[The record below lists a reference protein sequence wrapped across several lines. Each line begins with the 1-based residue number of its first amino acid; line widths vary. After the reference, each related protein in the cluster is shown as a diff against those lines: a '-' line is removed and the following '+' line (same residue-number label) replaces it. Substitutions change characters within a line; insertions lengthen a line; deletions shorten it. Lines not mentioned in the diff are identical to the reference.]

1 MKDIFM
7 QKVTQIPSCLTDSA
21 DASLRLLVKV
31 SGDSW
36 TQSEGYRRVRRSAA
50 MIGLAISMSA
60 TGMVLSHKAT
70 ATTGTASPQVST
82 LADLSN
88 SVEAEIHSD
97 SVAEVSQP
105 RPIQSTTIALKPP
118 ALKYE
123 VQEGESILEISKEF
137 QIQPSAIAS
146 SNKISTD
153 SDLVPGQTIK
163 IPVSNVENTV
173 PKSQPLQTALAPSVI
188 QNPRN
193 LNSGLSP
200 ASLQNINN
208 IQSDRNI
215 PTVTPIALS
224 SPAPEQKTIADV
236 ADVSQPI
243 EVIPADQSG
252 VRQNATSGQV
262 NVAIGDFAQPIPIAV
277 PTPESVG
284 LRPVSEFSLPQIK
297 APVPLSAPSTVLPL
311 PRKPENNSSNQS
323 SQSIPQESASQL
335 AVSKLETMGNGSTP
349 PQNSAG
355 LNVPIP
361 IPVPTPETAS
371 LSPNSQW
378 IEEEPRHHEKPPSPI
393 QQQEIPTESTD
404 ANNFLDNSSET
415 YAIQPGDTINS
426 IAQRYGLDREAV
438 IKANRLSDPD
448 LIKVNQTL
456 VIPSASQA
464 EATDYPVASALPIKN
479 NNWQALPVP
488 VALAAP
494 KISVKTI
501 EPAKTIPIAVDAPT
515 ATYTNQLKSEVATLQ
530 QSYGSLSRPLTIP
543 VQSVAQVANRQDI
556 LEDEEVNPEWS
567 TKSNVK
573 RIPTRSLPNQYT
585 SPQTSLQRLQRQYT
599 PSGGYPSQVIGSAPI
614 DVEEYNNNFH
624 TPVGKEVS
632 PDLPALSTPDFPNGQ
647 NNLTNYIWPAK
658 GVLSSGYGRRW
669 GRMHRGIDIAAP
681 IGTPIVASAPG
692 EVIAAGWNSGGYG
705 NLVKIRHP
713 DGSVTFYAH
722 NSRVL
727 VRTGEEVAQGQQIS
741 EMGSTGR
748 STGPHLHFEV
758 RPNGE
763 NAVNPIAF
771 LPNNRY

>member
-1 MKDIFM
+1 MKDIFI

-31 SGDSW
+31 SGDSL

-70 ATTGTASPQVST
+70 ATTGTASLQGST
-82 LADLSN
+82 LADLFN

-97 SVAEVSQP
+97 SVAEFSQP
-105 RPIQSTTIALKPP
+105 HPIQSTTTALKPP

-137 QIQPSAIAS
+137 QVQPSAIAS

-163 IPVSNVENTV
+163 IPVSTAENTGS
-173 PKSQPLQTALAPSVI
+173 KAQPLQTALAPSVI

-193 LNSGLSP
+193 LNSGLRP
-200 ASLQNINN
+200 DALQSTNN

-224 SPAPEQKTIADV
+224 SPAPENQEIADV

-252 VRQNATSGQV
+252 IRQNATSGQV
-262 NVAIGDFAQPIPIAV
+262 NVAIGNFERPIPIAV

-284 LRPVSEFSLPQIK
+284 LRPVSEFSLPQMK
-297 APVPLSAPSTVLPL
+297 TPVPLSAPSTVVPL
-311 PRKPENNSSNQS
+311 PRKLENYSSNQS
-323 SQSIPQESASQL
+323 SQTIPQGSASQL
-335 AVSKLETMGNGSTP
+335 AVSKLESVGNGSTL
-349 PQNSAG
+349 PQNSVG
-355 LNVPIP
+355 LNPPIP

-371 LSPNSQW
+371 LSPNAQW
-378 IEEEPRHHEKPPSPI
+378 IEEAPSSPTKPNSALPESL
-393 QQQEIPTESTD
+393 PTESTD
-404 ANNFLDNSSET
+404 ANNFSDNSSET

-438 IKANRLSDPD
+438 IKANHLSDPN
-448 LIKVNQTL
+448 LIKVNQKL
-456 VIPSASQA
+456 VIPSAPQIQ
-464 EATDYPVASALPIKN
+464 ATDYPVASASPLRN
-479 NNWQALPVP
+479 NNWQALPTP
-488 VALAAP
+488 IALAAP

-501 EPAKTIPIAVDAPT
+501 EPATTIPITVDAPT

-530 QSYGSLSRPLTIP
+530 QSYKSQSRPLTIP
-543 VQSVAQVANRQDI
+543 VQTVAQLANRQDV

-573 RIPTRSLPNQYT
+573 RIPTRSLPSQYT
-585 SPQTSLQRLQRQYT
+585 SPQTSLQRLQRQYA
-599 PSGGYPSQVIGSAPI
+599 PSGDHPSQLIGSAPI
-614 DVEEYNNNFH
+614 DVEEYNNNFN

-632 PDLPALSTPDFPNGQ
+632 PDLPALSTPDFPNGE
-647 NNLTNYIWPAK
+647 NNLSNNYIWPAK

-669 GRMHRGIDIAAP
+669 GRMHKGIDIAAP
-681 IGTPIVASAPG
+681 IGTPIVASASG

-748 STGPHLHFEV
+748 STAPPSPF
-758 RPNGE
+758 
-763 NAVNPIAF
+763 
-771 LPNNRY
+771 

>member
-1 MKDIFM
+1 M

-21 DASLRLLVKV
+21 GASWRLLVKV
-31 SGDSW
+31 SGDSL

-70 ATTGTASPQVST
+70 AATGTASPQAST

-97 SVAEVSQP
+97 SVAEVGQS
-105 RPIQSTTIALKPP
+105 RPIQSTTTALKAP

-123 VQEGESILEISKEF
+123 VQEGESIWKISKEF
-137 QIQPSAIAS
+137 QVQPGAIAS
-146 SNKISTD
+146 SNKISTE
-153 SDLVPGQTIK
+153 SDLVPGQTLK
-163 IPVSNVENTV
+163 IPVSTAENTA
-173 PKSQPLQTALAPSVI
+173 PRNQSIQTALAPSVI

-193 LNSGLSP
+193 LNSGFRP
-200 ASLQNINN
+200 APGQSTNN

-224 SPAPEQKTIADV
+224 SPAPEKKAIADV

-252 VRQNATSGQV
+252 VRQNASSGQV
-262 NVAIGDFAQPIPIAV
+262 NVAIGNFDQPIPIAV

-284 LRPVSEFSLPQIK
+284 LRPVSEVSLPKMK
-297 APVPLSAPSTVLPL
+297 APVSLSAPSTVLPL
-311 PRKPENNSSNQS
+311 PRKLENNSSNQA
-323 SQSIPQESASQL
+323 SQSLPQESASQL
-335 AVSKLETMGNGSTP
+335 AVSKLESMGNGSTP

-355 LNVPIP
+355 LNAPIP
-361 IPVPTPETAS
+361 ISVPTPETAS
-371 LSPNSQW
+371 LPTHSQA
-378 IEEEPRHHEKPPSPI
+378 IKEVPSPQQKTSSPV

-404 ANNFLDNSSET
+404 ANNFSENPSET

-426 IAQRYGLDREAV
+426 IAQRYGLEREAV
-438 IKANRLSDPD
+438 IKANHLSDPN
-448 LIKVNQTL
+448 LIKVNQKL
-456 VIPSASQA
+456 VIPAAPQA
-464 EATDYPVASALPIKN
+464 QATDYPGDPALPINN
-479 NNWQALPVP
+479 NNWQALPAP

-494 KISVKTI
+494 KISVKPI
-501 EPAKTIPIAVDAPT
+501 EPAKTIPISVDAPT

-530 QSYGSLSRPLTIP
+530 QSYRSESRPLTIP

-573 RIPTRSLPNQYT
+573 MIPTRSLPSQYT
-585 SPQTSLQRLQRQYT
+585 SPQTSLQRLQRQYA

-614 DVEEYNNNFH
+614 QVEDYNDNFH

-647 NNLTNYIWPAK
+647 NNLTTNYIWPAK
-658 GVLSSGYGRRW
+658 GVLSSGFGRRW
-669 GRMHRGIDIAAP
+669 GRMHKGIDIAAP

-727 VRTGEEVAQGQQIS
+727 VRAGEEVAQGQQIS

-763 NAVNPIAF
+763 NAANPIAF
-771 LPNNRY
+771 LPNSRY

>member
-1 MKDIFM
+1 MKDVFM

-21 DASLRLLVKV
+21 GASLRLLVKV
-31 SGDSW
+31 SGDSL

-70 ATTGTASPQVST
+70 AATGTASPQAST
-82 LADLSN
+82 LADISN

-97 SVAEVSQP
+97 SVVEASQP
-105 RPIQSTTIALKPP
+105 RPIQSTTTALKPP

-123 VQEGESILEISKEF
+123 VQEGESILGISKEF

-146 SNKISTD
+146 SNKISAE
-153 SDLVPGQTIK
+153 SDLVTGQTLK

-193 LNSGLSP
+193 LNSGLHP
-200 ASLQNINN
+200 APLPSTKNL
-208 IQSDRNI
+208 QSDRNI
-215 PTVTPIALS
+215 PTVAPIALS
-224 SPAPEQKTIADV
+224 SPAPEKKAIADV

-243 EVIPADQSG
+243 QVIPVDQSG
-252 VRQNATSGQV
+252 IRQNAASGQV
-262 NVAIGDFAQPIPIAV
+262 NVAIGNFDQPIPIAV

-284 LRPVSEFSLPQIK
+284 LRSVSEVSLPQMK

-311 PRKPENNSSNQS
+311 PRKSENNSSNQS
-323 SQSIPQESASQL
+323 SQAI
-335 AVSKLETMGNGSTP
+335 AVSKLEAMGNGSTP
-349 PQNSAG
+349 PRNPAG
-355 LNVPIP
+355 LNAPIP
-361 IPVPTPETAS
+361 IAVPTPETAS
-371 LSPNSQW
+371 LPPNSQW
-378 IEEEPRHHEKPPSPI
+378 IEEAPRHHEKTPSPV
-393 QQQEIPTESTD
+393 QQQEMPTESTD
-404 ANNFLDNSSET
+404 ANNFSENQSET

-426 IAQRYGLDREAV
+426 IAQKYGLDREAV
-438 IKANRLSDPD
+438 IKANHLSNPN
-448 LIKVNQTL
+448 LIKVNQHL
-456 VIPSASQA
+456 VIPSAPETQA
-464 EATDYPVASALPIKN
+464 ADYPVPSSLPIKN
-479 NNWQALPVP
+479 NNWQTLPAP

-530 QSYGSLSRPLTIP
+530 QSYRSQSRPLTIP
-543 VQSVAQVANRQDI
+543 VQTVAQFDNRPDV

-573 RIPTRSLPNQYT
+573 RIPTRSLPSQYT
-585 SPQTSLQRLQRQYT
+585 SPQTSLQKLQRQY
-599 PSGGYPSQVIGSAPI
+599 PASGGHPSQIIGSAPI
-614 DVEEYNNNFH
+614 NVEEYNNNFN

-632 PDLPALSTPDFPNGQ
+632 PDLPALSTPDFPNGR
-647 NNLTNYIWPAK
+647 NNLTNNYIWPAK

-758 RPNGE
+758 RPNGQ

>member
-1 MKDIFM
+1 M

-21 DASLRLLVKV
+21 IASLRLLVKV
-31 SGDSW
+31 SGDSL

-60 TGMVLSHKAT
+60 TGMVLSHRAT

-105 RPIQSTTIALKPP
+105 RPIQSTTTALKTP

-123 VQEGESILEISKEF
+123 VQEGESIWKISEEF
-137 QIQPSAIAS
+137 QVQPSAIAS
-146 SNKISTD
+146 SNKISTE

-193 LNSGLSP
+193 LNSGLPP
-200 ASLQNINN
+200 ASLQNTND

-215 PTVTPIALS
+215 PTVAPIALS
-224 SPAPEQKTIADV
+224 SPALEQKAIAAV

-252 VRQNATSGQV
+252 VRQNATSGQG
-262 NVAIGDFAQPIPIAV
+262 NVAIGNFAQPIPIAV

-284 LRPVSEFSLPQIK
+284 LRPVSEFSLPQVK

-311 PRKPENNSSNQS
+311 PRKLENNSSNQS
-323 SQSIPQESASQL
+323 SESLPQESASQL
-335 AVSKLETMGNGSTP
+335 AVSRLEAIGSGSTT
-349 PQNSAG
+349 PQNSVR
-355 LNVPIP
+355 LNVP

-378 IEEEPRHHEKPPSPI
+378 IEETPRHHEKTPSPI

-404 ANNFLDNSSET
+404 ANNFSDNSQET

-426 IAQRYGLDREAV
+426 IAERYGLDREAV
-438 IKANRLSDPD
+438 IKANRLSDPN
-448 LIKVNQTL
+448 LIQVNQKL
-456 VIPSASQA
+456 VIPSAPQTH
-464 EATDYPVASALPIKN
+464 ATDYPVASASPIKN
-479 NNWQALPVP
+479 NNWQTLPTP
-488 VALAAP
+488 IALAAP
-494 KISVKTI
+494 KISVKAI
-501 EPAKTIPIAVDAPT
+501 EPAKTIPISVDAPT

-530 QSYGSLSRPLTIP
+530 QSYGSQSRPLTIP
-543 VQSVAQVANRQDI
+543 VQTVAQVANRPDV

-585 SPQTSLQRLQRQYT
+585 SPQTSLQKLQRQYS
-599 PSGGYPSQVIGSAPI
+599 PAGGYPSQIIGAAPI
-614 DVEEYNNNFH
+614 DVEEYNNNFQ

-632 PDLPALSTPDFPNGQ
+632 PDLPALSTPEFPNGQ
-647 NNLTNYIWPAK
+647 NNLTNSHIWPAK

-722 NSRVL
+722 NSRIL

-758 RPNGE
+758 RPNGQTP
-763 NAVNPIAF
+763 VNPIAF
-771 LPNNRY
+771 LPNSRY

>member
-1 MKDIFM
+1 M
-7 QKVTQIPSCLTDSA
+7 QKVTQIPSCVTDSPI
-21 DASLRLLVKV
+21 ASLRLLVKV
-31 SGDSW
+31 SGDSL

-70 ATTGTASPQVST
+70 AATGTASPQVST

-88 SVEAEIHSD
+88 TVEAEIHSD
-97 SVAEVSQP
+97 SVAEASQP
-105 RPIQSTTIALKPP
+105 RPIQSTTTALKPP
-118 ALKYE
+118 SLKYE
-123 VQEGESILEISKEF
+123 VQEGESIQKISKEF
-137 QIQPSAIAS
+137 QVQSSAIAS
-146 SNKISTD
+146 SNKISTE

-173 PKSQPLQTALAPSVI
+173 PNSQPLQTALAPSVI

-193 LNSGLSP
+193 LNSGLPP
-200 ASLQNINN
+200 ASLQNTND

-215 PTVTPIALS
+215 PTVAPIALS
-224 SPAPEQKTIADV
+224 SPAPETKAIADV

-243 EVIPADQSG
+243 QVIPVDQSG
-252 VRQNATSGQV
+252 VRQNATSGKV
-262 NVAIGDFAQPIPIAV
+262 NVAIGNFDRPIPIAV

-284 LRPVSEFSLPQIK
+284 LRPVSAVSLPQMK
-297 APVPLSAPSTVLPL
+297 APIPLSSPPTLLPL
-311 PRKPENNSSNQS
+311 SRKPENNSSNQS
-323 SQSIPQESASQL
+323 SQAI
-335 AVSKLETMGNGSTP
+335 AVSKLEAMGNGSTP
-349 PQNSAG
+349 PQNPTG
-355 LNVPIP
+355 LNAPIT
-361 IPVPTPETAS
+361 IPVPLPETAS
-371 LSPNSQW
+371 LPNVSRSVETFPIPQVQNPSSAQ
-378 IEEEPRHHEKPPSPI
+378 EEIS
-393 QQQEIPTESTD
+393 TESTD
-404 ANNFLDNSSET
+404 ANNFSDNQSET
-415 YAIQPGDTINS
+415 YAIKPGDTINS
-426 IAQRYGLDREAV
+426 IAQQYGVSSSEV
-438 IKANRLSDPD
+438 IKANHLSDPN
-448 LIKVNQTL
+448 LIKVKQNL
-456 VIPSASQA
+456 VIPSASQTKSA
-464 EATDYPVASALPIKN
+464 NLPVASSVPAEN
-479 NNWQALPVP
+479 NNWQTIPAPI
-488 VALAAP
+488 ALAAP
-494 KISVKTI
+494 KISVNAVG
-501 EPAKTIPIAVDAPT
+501 PAKTIPISVDAPT

-530 QSYGSLSRPLTIP
+530 QSYGSPSRPFTIP
-543 VQSVAQVANRQDI
+543 VQTVAQVANRQDV

-585 SPQTSLQRLQRQYT
+585 SPQTSLQKLQRQYS
-599 PSGGYPSQVIGSAPI
+599 PAGGYPSQIIGSAPI
-614 DVEEYNNNFH
+614 DVEEYNNNFQ

-647 NNLTNYIWPAK
+647 NNLTNNHIWPAK

-758 RPNGE
+758 RPNGQ
-763 NAVNPIAF
+763 NPVNPIAF
-771 LPNNRY
+771 LPSNRY